1 MKTSISIDEEAIL
14 QRVNCCSTERVK
26 RQKLRVKEE
35 QHVTVD
41 LSSPV
46 EIPHGSAELRVN
58 KHAGK
63 IV

>member
-1 MKTSISIDEEAIL
+1 MNTSTSLDEEAGL

-35 QHVTVD
+35 QHVTAD

-46 EIPHGSAELRVN
+46 GIPHGSTGLRVN
-58 KHAGK
+58 KRTGK